1 MRAPRQGR
9 QRNQS
14 WGGLTFYNWDVAEG
28 SSQKSGPELIEHAN
42 RTAGSHRINQNR
54 FFSVRVPAPTT
65 THSGCTQNFTGVW
78 NQTSRTESSPD
89 CTSLNLDRRAEQCTP
104 LTEVQDQWAPRSGP
118 LEPGLPDRK
127 SGWGAIISSH
137 GGSFPAETCRLP
149 PGSHPLL
156 HLLCRATA
164 ECMSCSVLPK
174 KSQKSFP

>member
-1 MRAPRQGR
+1 MKDLGYSMLTWPCHFLRVVGGR
-9 QRNQS
+9 SQAAM
-14 WGGLTFYNWDVAEG
+14 LMC
-28 SSQKSGPELIEHAN
+28 SS
-42 RTAGSHRINQNR
+42 R
-54 FFSVRVPAPTT
+54 FFKDKWPYPCRPALLPGHPPLTPGQVST
-65 THSGCTQNFTGVW
+65 LHFCLEL
-78 NQTSRTESSPD
+78 RSPD